1 MRAVNPNR
9 INRNATRRL
18 NRPLLLWLVLATALS
33 ASCRLAW
40 PQSTLYPAGD
50 VAEHQRDLFVAIFAI
65 AAVIFVAV
73 MAVLA
78 IALIRFR
85 ARPGKEGDVPAQTH
99 GHTGLEIGWTIAPAL
114 IVIGITI
121 PTIQGIGRTYDP
133 PAKYDDTPAMTVE
146 VVGHQWW
153 WEYRY
158 LDPVSGAVDFV
169 TANEM
174 HIPVDTV
181 VNLTL
186 KSADVIHSFSIPR
199 LAGTRDAVPG
209 KDNRLWFI
217 ARETGAFEGQCKELC
232 GLSHAL
238 MRTIVFADTQSQ
250 YDAWATAQRGPAVA
264 LSAVAADGRDVF
276 TARGCIGCHTI
287 GGFDEAVGVVGPNL
301 THFGS
306 RTTIGANIMAQDAAG
321 ANLAAWLRDPPGIK
335 PGSKMPNLGLNDE
348 QIASLTALLVG
359 LK

>member
-1 MRAVNPNR
+1 M
-9 INRNATRRL
+9 
-18 NRPLLLWLVLATALS
+18 
-33 ASCRLAW
+33 
-40 PQSTLYPAGD
+40 
-50 VAEHQRDLFVAIFAI
+50 AERQRDLFVLIFGMS
-65 AAVIFVAV
+65 AVIFVVV
-73 MAVLA
+73 MGVLA
-78 IALIRFR
+78 VALIRFR
-85 ARPGKEGDVPAQTH
+85 QKPGRERDIPTQTH

-114 IVIGITI
+114 ILVAITI
-121 PTIQGIGRTYDP
+121 PTIQGIGPTYDP
-133 PAKYDDTPAMTVE
+133 PASYADTPAMTIE

-181 VNLTL
+181 VNLKL
-186 KSADVIHSFSIPR
+186 MSADVIHSFSIPR
-199 LAGTRDAVPG
+199 LAGTRDAIPG
-209 KDNRLWFI
+209 KENRSWFI

-238 MRTIVFADTQSQ
+238 MRAIVFADAQPQ
-250 YDAWATAQRGPAVA
+250 YDAWAAVQRGPAVA
-264 LSAVAADGRDVF
+264 LSAIAASGRDVF
-276 TARGCIGCHTI
+276 TAKGCIGCHTI

-306 RTTIGANIMAQDAAG
+306 RTTIAANIMARDEAG
-321 ANLAAWLRDPPGIK
+321 ANLAAWLRDPPAIK
-335 PGSKMPNLGLNDE
+335 PGSKMPNLQLTDE